1 MGFSLRP
8 LARARLTDALRA
20 DCLAQLGVPEL
31 AELFSFVWVTA
42 ATANASPSGV
52 ASAETECAVE
62 RAVVSAQ
69 RYVRSAVRKR
79 EEESAHA
86 QPPPPPV
93 ASGDAGPSARSPV
106 MLAVGRVLREATKA
120 LHQGVSDI
128 AGAAS
133 SGIPAPIPK
142 VQLRSSRDA
151 GSGHAADDELVGQAG
166 IATAVDMLS
175 AEIQAR
181 RHFAVWPASS
191 GSLTCAGAQ
200 TALSSLASAVTK
212 ASQLE
217 LASRGQSNTSAEGG
231 EAVQALKLELQVRTA
246 EADLRACFT
255 ARVALSAR
263 SLAVKRATLKRPTLR
278 RGTATP
284 LRCKS
289 WVFCRTKSEGER
301 RAAPAPAQNLSLC
314 ALCVCVWLSESV
326 LARP

>member
-1 MGFSLRP
+1 MRAGFSLRP

-69 RYVRSAVRKR
+69 RYVRSAVRER

-142 VQLRSSRDA
+142 VELRSRDA
-151 GSGHAADDELVGQAG
+151 DSGGQCAADDELVGQAG

-175 AEIQAR
+175 SEIQAR
-181 RHFAVWPASS
+181 RHSVVCRLF
-191 GSLTCAGAQ
+191 
-200 TALSSLASAVTK
+200 
-212 ASQLE
+212 
-217 LASRGQSNTSAEGG
+217 
-231 EAVQALKLELQVRTA
+231 
-246 EADLRACFT
+246 
-255 ARVALSAR
+255 SAR
-263 SLAVKRATLKRPTLR
+263 
-278 RGTATP
+278 
-284 LRCKS
+284 
-289 WVFCRTKSEGER
+289 
-301 RAAPAPAQNLSLC
+301 
-314 ALCVCVWLSESV
+314 
-326 LARP
+326 

>member
-1 MGFSLRP
+1 MRP

-181 RHFAVWPASS
+181 RHFLP
-191 GSLTCAGAQ
+191 C
-200 TALSSLASAVTK
+200 LAS
-212 ASQLE
+212 L
-217 LASRGQSNTSAEGG
+217 
-231 EAVQALKLELQVRTA
+231 
-246 EADLRACFT
+246 
-255 ARVALSAR
+255 ARVANFAPVR
-263 SLAVKRATLKRPTLR
+263 RPPCRRLR
-278 RGTATP
+278 R
-284 LRCKS
+284 
-289 WVFCRTKSEGER
+289 
-301 RAAPAPAQNLSLC
+301 Q
-314 ALCVCVWLSESV
+314 
-326 LARP
+326 

>member
-1 MGFSLRP
+1 M
-8 LARARLTDALRA
+8 ALRA

-42 ATANASPSGV
+42 ATANSGV

-86 QPPPPPV
+86 QPPPPPPP
-93 ASGDAGPSARSPV
+93 SGDAGPSARSPV

-142 VQLRSSRDA
+142 VQLRSSREP

-181 RHFAVWPASS
+181 RHFVVWPASP
-191 GSLTCAGAQ
+191 GSLTCPGA
-200 TALSSLASAVTK
+200 
-212 ASQLE
+212 
-217 LASRGQSNTSAEGG
+217 R
-231 EAVQALKLELQVRTA
+231 
-246 EADLRACFT
+246 
-255 ARVALSAR
+255 
-263 SLAVKRATLKRPTLR
+263 RPPCRRLR
-278 RGTATP
+278 R
-284 LRCKS
+284 
-289 WVFCRTKSEGER
+289 
-301 RAAPAPAQNLSLC
+301 Q
-314 ALCVCVWLSESV
+314 
-326 LARP
+326 

>member
-1 MGFSLRP
+1 MAKHKQLELEHAVLQERVGEMEHEDASRAERGRAAAAGLSTTSSAEMYAKLANSSDWSARQMGAIEGASGLLVAPRGP
-8 LARARLTDALRA
+8 GSRMALRA

-86 QPPPPPV
+86 QPPPPPPP
-93 ASGDAGPSARSPV
+93 SGDAGPSARSPV

-142 VQLRSSRDA
+142 VQLRSSREP

-181 RHFAVWPASS
+181 RHFVVWPASP
-191 GSLTCAGAQ
+191 GSLTCPGA
-200 TALSSLASAVTK
+200 
-212 ASQLE
+212 
-217 LASRGQSNTSAEGG
+217 R
-231 EAVQALKLELQVRTA
+231 
-246 EADLRACFT
+246 
-255 ARVALSAR
+255 
-263 SLAVKRATLKRPTLR
+263 RPPCRRLR
-278 RGTATP
+278 R
-284 LRCKS
+284 
-289 WVFCRTKSEGER
+289 
-301 RAAPAPAQNLSLC
+301 Q
-314 ALCVCVWLSESV
+314 
-326 LARP
+326 

>member
-255 ARVALSAR
+255 ARGRSVRR

-289 WVFCRTKSEGER
+289 WVFCRTKSEGEP

-314 ALCVCVWLSESV
+314 ALCVCVWLSDSV